1 MIRVRF
7 DIPHSTQLFDE
18 FGDRRAGLC
27 LAHCSEQSCGY
38 RQILFS
44 LASRIMRRAV
54 AALAHPGVRIGGNTW
69 RLTMLVIT
77 PVLRNYRY
85 LLDRLNFF

>member
-1 MIRVRF
+1 
-7 DIPHSTQLFDE
+7 
-18 FGDRRAGLC
+18 
-27 LAHCSEQSCGY
+27 
-38 RQILFS
+38 
-44 LASRIMRRAV
+44 MRRAV